1 MRFCSTTARRTTSST
16 MTTTTQKALLM
27 PTPGGSYTVGE
38 VAVPRPGPN
47 DIFVKVEAAALNPGD
62 WKVTLP
68 EYMSLGWGPG
78 YPFTPGTD
86 GAGVVVEV
94 GAEVSNFKRGDR
106 V

>member
-1 MRFCSTTARRTTSST
+1 MST
-16 MTTTTQKALLM
+16 MTQKALLM
-27 PTPGGSYTVGE
+27 PTPGGLYTVGE
-38 VAVPRPGPN
+38 VEVPRPGPN
-47 DIFVKVEAAALNPGD
+47 DVLVKIHVAALNPGD

-94 GAEVSNFKRGDR
+94 GAEVSNFKKGDR